1 MLAGSTAIFGP
12 VTGFK
17 GSTFVSSGFSTEG
30 GTLTFLC
37 PQYLIDILSLR
48 IGNHCLSCQ
57 FCRKHWKDRA
67 IELNAG
73 AVIGPNPAISL
84 PLSPSLSL
92 CLSVSVFVCLSLSL
106 VLSVSLCLSVSVF
119 LSLSLCVSVFVSVC
133 LSVCL
138 SVSLS
143 SRIPPPPSNSPPQ
156 PSRLPCPKSFALP
169 ARCCRR
175 L

>member
-30 GTLTFLC
+30 GTLTFLR
-37 PQYLIDILSLR
+37 PQYLVDILSLR

-84 PLSPSLSL
+84 SLSL
-92 CLSVSVFVCLSLSL
+92 SVSLPLSVCLCLCLSLSVSVFVCLSLSL
-106 VLSVSLCLSVSVF
+106 ALSVSLCLCLCLSVF
-119 LSLSLCVSVFVSVC
+119 ISLCLCLCLC

-138 SVSLS
+138 SLSLS
-143 SRIPPPPSNSPPQ
+143 LSLS
-156 PSRLPCPKSFALP
+156 LF
-169 ARCCRR
+169 
-175 L
+175 